1 MEKMMDSVIQ
11 FEGTIYE
18 NGYGLLAQKVMRDKS
33 LPKQSKLIYAYMCS
47 FASVGKDGAR
57 TAFPSV
63 ALQCAELGMS
73 EETYYKWRKHLVS
86 KGYIKITK
94 QRQKGAKFDNNIYS
108 IIAVPTEVK
117 VDETIDTE
125 GKEPYPKKSGMEKK
139 PYPKK
144 PSTENPSTEK
154 QGTNIN
160 SFNSNSFK
168 KEEEEEEVIT
178 LGEIIQFINDQ
189 IAKRE
194 ITNTKTITAIFEVAD
209 KCRAI
214 NTTDRD
220 AMKNYCIKVIEEKMS
235 KLGQKQKSK
244 NVSNKKSNRVEKL
257 PDWFVE
263 ENQQQDQPKEMNMDI
278 AEVEVRQKDIE
289 EKLKRLRKEKH

>member
-1 MEKMMDSVIQ
+1 MMDSVIQ

-18 NGYGLLAQKVMRDKS
+18 NGYGLLAQKVMRDKT

-73 EETYYKWRKHLVS
+73 ENTYYTWRKYLVD

-94 QRQKGAKFDNNIYS
+94 QREKGQFDRNLYS
-108 IIAVPTEVK
+108 IIAVPIEVK
-117 VDETIDTE
+117 VDETIDTK
-125 GKEPYPKKSGMEKK
+125 GKEPYPKKQGTGKT
-139 PYPKK
+139 PYPKNS
-144 PSTENPSTEK
+144 STVNSSMENK
-154 QGTNIN
+154 GTNIN
-160 SFNSNSFK
+160 SFNINSFN
-168 KEEEEEEVIT
+168 KEEEEEEEIT
-178 LGEIIQFINDQ
+178 LGEIIQFINEQ

-194 ITNTKTITAIFEVAD
+194 ITNSKTITAIFEVAD

-235 KLGQKQKSK
+235 KLGQKQKNK
-244 NVSNKKSNRVEKL
+244 NVSNKKSNSKEML
-257 PDWFVE
+257 PEWFE
-263 ENQQQDQPKEMNMDI
+263 ENQQQEQPKKENMNITD
-278 AEVEVRQKDIE
+278 AKARKKDIE
-289 EKLKRLRKEKH
+289 EKLKQLRDKK

>member
-1 MEKMMDSVIQ
+1 MMDSVIQ

-18 NGYGLLAQKVMRDKS
+18 NGYGLLAQKVMRDKT

-73 EETYYKWRKHLVS
+73 ENTYYTWRKYLVD

-94 QRQKGAKFDNNIYS
+94 QREKGQFDRNLYS
-108 IIAVPTEVK
+108 IIAVPIEVK
-117 VDETIDTE
+117 VDETIDAE
-125 GKEPYPKKSGMEKK
+125 GKEPYPKKQGTGKT
-139 PYPKK
+139 PYPKNS
-144 PSTENPSTEK
+144 STVNSSMENK
-154 QGTNIN
+154 GTNIN
-160 SFNSNSFK
+160 SFNINSFN
-168 KEEEEEEVIT
+168 KEEEEEEEIT
-178 LGEIIQFINDQ
+178 LGEIIQFINEQ

-194 ITNTKTITAIFEVAD
+194 ITNSKTITAIFEVAD

-235 KLGQKQKSK
+235 KLGQKQKNK
-244 NVSNKKSNRVEKL
+244 NVSNKKSNSKEML
-257 PDWFVE
+257 PEWFE
-263 ENQQQDQPKEMNMDI
+263 ENQQQEQPKKENMNITD
-278 AEVEVRQKDIE
+278 AKARKKDIE
-289 EKLKRLRKEKH
+289 EKLKQLRDKK